1 MRLGSQ
7 VIITDDFERT
17 IKQLETL
24 STNHRFI
31 NIIKED
37 GFLVEDVKYVIE
49 KASIASEETVV
60 IIMASKKFSD
70 IVQNKLLKILEEPPP
85 NKEFIILASQ
95 KAMILGTIRS
105 RLPISIVQYS
115 KIEQISDLD
124 IKNLTLQSAYEFIQ
138 KNQRTTIQEMKIIL
152 EAIITSAVKSKNY
165 RLDFKTLEFFS
176 DAVSAL
182 SIGSS
187 PQFVLSTVLL
197 KLLANKKSNNL
208 SRGTVNAAL

>member
-17 IKQLETL
+17 ISQLETL
-24 STNHRFI
+24 GTNHRFV

-37 GFLVEDVKYVIE
+37 GFLVEDVKFAIE

-70 IVQNKLLKILEEPPP
+70 VVQNRLLKILEEPPP

-105 RLPISIVQYS
+105 RLPISNVQYH
-115 KIEQISDLD
+115 KIEQNLDLD
-124 IKNLTLQSAYEFIQ
+124 IKNLTLQNAYAFIQ
-138 KNQRTTIQEMKIIL
+138 QHQRTSIQEMKIII
-152 EAIITSAVKSKNY
+152 ESIIAAAVKSGNY
-165 RLDFKTLEFFS
+165 RLDFKTLELFS
-176 DAVSAL
+176 DAVSVL
-182 SIGSS
+182 NVGSS
-187 PQFVLSTVLL
+187 PQFVLSTILL

-208 SRGTVNAAL
+208 SKRSL

>member
-17 IKQLETL
+17 ISQLETL
-24 STNHRFI
+24 GTNHRFV

-37 GFLVEDVKYVIE
+37 GFLVEDVKFAIE

-70 IVQNKLLKILEEPPP
+70 VVQNRLLKILEEPPP
-85 NKEFIILASQ
+85 NKEFIILATQ

-105 RLPISIVQYS
+105 RLPISNVQYH
-115 KIEQISDLD
+115 KTEQNLDLD
-124 IKNLTLQSAYEFIQ
+124 IKNLTLQNAYAFIQ
-138 KNQRTTIQEMKIIL
+138 QHQRTSIQEMKIIIEL
-152 EAIITSAVKSKNY
+152 IIAAAVKSGNY
-165 RLDFKTLEFFS
+165 RLDFKTLELFS
-176 DAVSAL
+176 DAVSVL
-182 SIGSS
+182 NVGSS
-187 PQFVLSTVLL
+187 PQFVLSTILL

-208 SRGTVNAAL
+208 SKRSL

>member
-17 IKQLETL
+17 ISQLETL
-24 STNHRFI
+24 GTNHRFV

-37 GFLVEDVKYVIE
+37 GFLVEDVKFAIE

-70 IVQNKLLKILEEPPP
+70 VVQNRLLKILEEPPP
-85 NKEFIILASQ
+85 NKEFIMLATQ

-105 RLPISIVQYS
+105 RLPISYAQYH
-115 KIEQISDLD
+115 KTEQILNLD
-124 IKNLTLQSAYEFIQ
+124 IKNLTLQNAYAFIQ
-138 KNQRTTIQEMKIIL
+138 QHQRTSIQEMKIII
-152 EAIITSAVKSKNY
+152 ESIIAAAIKSGNY
-165 RLDFKTLEFFS
+165 RLDFKTLELFS
-176 DAVSAL
+176 DGVSVL
-182 SIGSS
+182 NIGSS
-187 PQFVLSTVLL
+187 PQFVLSTILL

-208 SRGTVNAAL
+208 SKRGL

>member
-17 IKQLETL
+17 ISQLETL
-24 STNHRFI
+24 GTNHRFI

-37 GFLVEDVKYVIE
+37 GFLVEDVKFAIE

-70 IVQNKLLKILEEPPP
+70 VVQNRLLKILEEPPP
-85 NKEFIILASQ
+85 NKEFIILATQ

-105 RLPISIVQYS
+105 RLPISHVQYHQA
-115 KIEQISDLD
+115 EQNLDLD
-124 IKNLTLQSAYEFIQ
+124 IKNLTLQNAYAFIQ
-138 KNQRTTIQEMKIIL
+138 QHQRTSIQEMKIIIEL
-152 EAIITSAVKSKNY
+152 IIAAAVKSGNY
-165 RLDFKTLEFFS
+165 RLDFKTLELFS
-176 DAVSAL
+176 DAVSVL
-182 SIGSS
+182 NVGSS
-187 PQFVLSTVLL
+187 PQFVLSTILL

-208 SRGTVNAAL
+208 SKRSL